1 MEATKLIHKVKGI
14 HQGRSYVDL
23 LEPLNIHFEPEL
35 ENPSLIAAWPGMG
48 GVASIVA
55 KCLRDELNAQ
65 EFGRIEPYQ
74 FFEPTAVRIRDN
86 VIEEPQ
92 FPQSS
97 FYFWKSNTGKDL
109 IIFMGDAQP
118 SMRGYALG
126 NLILDVAQRFGATR
140 VYTSAAAPAH
150 IHYAR
155 KPRILSVVTKP
166 DLVPEVEAQYAKLMS
181 TGTISGM
188 NGILL
193 GMARKRDM
201 EGICLLGEIPIYLTE
216 MANPRASKAIVEVLS
231 NMLGIE
237 VDMTQIDEWIKDMD
251 SEIEKNMLRFMS
263 SLRENAK
270 RFVEYLERLK
280 EREDSEE
287 IATTEELPEYSEEL
301 VKEVERFLKEG
312 QSRRDEDIG

>member
-1 MEATKLIHKVKGI
+1 M
-14 HQGRSYVDL
+14 DL
-23 LEPLNIHFEPEL
+23 TELLNIHFEPEL

-48 GVASIVA
+48 GVASIAA
-55 KCLRDELNAQ
+55 KYFKDELKAQ

-97 FYFWKSNTGKDL
+97 FYFWKGNTGQDL

-118 SMRGYALG
+118 SMQSHALG
-126 NLILDVAQRFGATR
+126 NLILDVAQRFGAKR

-155 KPRILSVVTKP
+155 RPRILGVVTKP
-166 DLVPEVEAQYAKLMS
+166 DLVPEIEAQHVKLMS

-193 GMARKRDM
+193 GIAKKRDM

-231 NMLGIE
+231 RMLGIK
-237 VDMTQIDEWIKDMD
+237 VDTTQMDEWIKDMD
-251 SEIEKNMLRFMS
+251 SEIEKNMVRFMG

-270 RFVEYLERLK
+270 RFVEYLDRLK
-280 EREDSEE
+280 ERADSEE
-287 IATTEELPEYSEEL
+287 VATTEELPEYSEEL

-312 QSRRDEDIG
+312 QAGKDEDIG

>member
-1 MEATKLIHKVKGI
+1 
-14 HQGRSYVDL
+14 VDL
-23 LEPLNIHFEPEL
+23 TEPLNIDFEPEL
-35 ENPSLIAAWPGMG
+35 EKPSLIAAWPGMG
-48 GVASIVA
+48 GVASIAV
-55 KCLRDELNAQ
+55 KYFKDELKAQ

-74 FFEPTAVRIRDN
+74 FFEPTAVRIHDN

-97 FYFWKSNTGKDL
+97 FYFWKGNTGQDL

-118 SMRGYALG
+118 SMQGHALG
-126 NLILDVAQRFGATR
+126 NLILDVAQRFGARR

-150 IHYAR
+150 IHYAQR
-155 KPRILSVVTKP
+155 PRILGVVTKP
-166 DLVPEVEAQYAKLMS
+166 DLVPEIEAQHVKLMS

-193 GMARKRDM
+193 GIAKKRDM

-231 NMLGIE
+231 RMLEIK
-237 VDMTQIDEWIKDMD
+237 VDTTQMDEWIKDMD
-251 SEIEKNMLRFMS
+251 SEIEKNMVRFMG

-270 RFVEYLERLK
+270 RFVEYLDRLK
-280 EREDSEE
+280 ERADSEE
-287 IATTEELPEYSEEL
+287 VATTQELPEYSEEL

-312 QSRRDEDIG
+312 QAGKDEDIG

>member
-1 MEATKLIHKVKGI
+1 M
-14 HQGRSYVDL
+14 DL
-23 LEPLNIHFEPEL
+23 TEPLNIDFEPEL
-35 ENPSLIAAWPGMG
+35 EKPSLIAAWPGMG
-48 GVASIVA
+48 GVASIAV
-55 KCLRDELNAQ
+55 KYFKDELKAQ

-74 FFEPTAVRIRDN
+74 FFEPTAVRIHDN

-97 FYFWKSNTGKDL
+97 FYFWKGNTGQDL

-118 SMRGYALG
+118 SMQGHALG
-126 NLILDVAQRFGATR
+126 NLILDVAQRFGARR

-150 IHYAR
+150 IHYAQR
-155 KPRILSVVTKP
+155 PRILGVVTKP
-166 DLVPEVEAQYAKLMS
+166 DLVPEIEAQHVKLMS

-193 GMARKRDM
+193 GIAKKRDM

-231 NMLGIE
+231 RMLEIK
-237 VDMTQIDEWIKDMD
+237 VDTTQMDEWIKDMD
-251 SEIEKNMLRFMS
+251 SEIEKNMVRFMG

-270 RFVEYLERLK
+270 RFVEYLDRLK
-280 EREDSEE
+280 ERADSEE
-287 IATTEELPEYSEEL
+287 VATTQELPEYSEEL

-312 QSRRDEDIG
+312 QAGKDEDIG

>member
-1 MEATKLIHKVKGI
+1 
-14 HQGRSYVDL
+14 VDL
-23 LEPLNIHFEPEL
+23 TEPLNIHFEPEL
-35 ENPSLIAAWPGMG
+35 ENPSLIAVWPGMG
-48 GVASIVA
+48 GVASIAA
-55 KCLRDELNAQ
+55 KYFKDELKAQ

-97 FYFWKSNTGKDL
+97 FYFWKGNTGQDL

-118 SMRGYALG
+118 SMQGHALG
-126 NLILDVAQRFGATR
+126 NLILDVAQRFGVKR

-150 IHYAR
+150 IHYALR
-155 KPRILSVVTKP
+155 PRILGVVTKP
-166 DLVPEVEAQYAKLMS
+166 DLVPEIEAQHVKLMS

-193 GMARKRDM
+193 GIAKKRDM

-231 NMLGIE
+231 RMLEIK
-237 VDMTQIDEWIKDMD
+237 VDTTQMDEWIKDMD
-251 SEIEKNMLRFMS
+251 SEIEKNMVRFMS

-270 RFVEYLERLK
+270 RFVEYLDRLK
-280 EREDSEE
+280 ERADSEE
-287 IATTEELPEYSEEL
+287 VATTQELPEYSEEL

-312 QSRRDEDIG
+312 QAGKDEDIG